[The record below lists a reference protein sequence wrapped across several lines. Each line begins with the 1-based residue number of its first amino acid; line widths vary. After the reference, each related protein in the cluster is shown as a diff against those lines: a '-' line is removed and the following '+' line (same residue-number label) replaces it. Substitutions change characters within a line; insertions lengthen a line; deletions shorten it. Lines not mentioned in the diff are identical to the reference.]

1 MLPARSFSDF
11 YIRMIRICKW
21 GIVLVSFLVQPAA
34 ARTDALAVHGAPALP
49 PGFAHWPHVRPDAPR
64 GCTLRMAQPGTFDTL
79 NPFTLRGRFVTGVW
93 SWVYETLLLP
103 APDEVLVGYANLAE
117 AVVLDEATRTL
128 RFTLRE
134 GARWH
139 DGQPV
144 TAEDVVFSFATLGR
158 HGRPFH
164 RALLERL
171 DAVAEDARTVR
182 IALPPGD
189 ARRLAL
195 QVGGVH
201 ILPRHIWEGRD
212 FGALTLDRPIGS
224 GPYRVAE
231 VEAGQRVVFTRNAD
245 WWGDRTV
252 AGRGRYNMD
261 RIELRYFRD
270 RIAAFEALA
279 AGRVD
284 WMVESDARR
293 WATGYDLPAARN
305 GHLVR
310 YVQRHG
316 HITGMNG
323 FAFNLRRE
331 RFADPRVREALT
343 LMMDFEWANAALF
356 HGTRE
361 RASSF
366 FLNSDLA
373 ATEAPDAAERAL
385 MAEVP
390 GLFPPDAWYRP
401 WHPPRSDG
409 SGRDRALLERA
420 LTLLEEAGWAPR
432 ATDGRLAHR
441 ETGALFEL
449 SVLAQSNAQQALVGV
464 WFRGLRR
471 LGLAPRFEVLDAPSF
486 TARLRAHDFDLAYRF
501 TVSPEWPG
509 PEQRALWG
517 SAGANNI
524 TGFARPEMDRL
535 LDRLEAAT
543 DRASLVTAARVLDRA
558 LQWQWLVVPGGY
570 DPVRRLAVSARF
582 APPPRQP
589 RFGYGDDAWWCRDA
603 Q

>member
-1 MLPARSFSDF
+1 
-11 YIRMIRICKW
+11 
-21 GIVLVSFLVQPAA
+21 
-34 ARTDALAVHGAPALP
+34 
-49 PGFAHWPHVRPDAPR
+49 
-64 GCTLRMAQPGTFDTL
+64 MAQSGTFDTL
-79 NPFTLRGRFVTGVW
+79 NPFTLRGRFVMGVW

-117 AVVLDEATRTL
+117 AVELDEATRTL
-128 RFTLRE
+128 RFTLRA

-139 DGQPV
+139 DGQPI
-144 TAEDVVFSFATLGR
+144 TAGDVVFSFATLGR

-171 DAVAEDARTVR
+171 EVVAEDSRTVR
-182 IALPPGD
+182 IALGPGD

-195 QVGGVH
+195 QIGSVH
-201 ILPRHIWEGRD
+201 ILPRHVWEGRD
-212 FGALTLDRPIGS
+212 FGALTLEMPVGS
-224 GPYRVAE
+224 GPYRVVE
-231 VEAGQRVVFTRNAD
+231 VDPGQRVVFARNPD
-245 WWGDRTV
+245 WWGDGTA
-252 AGRGRYNMD
+252 AGRGRHNMD

-270 RIAAFEALA
+270 RIAVFEALA

-284 WMVESDARR
+284 WMVEGDARR
-293 WATGYDLPAARN
+293 WATGYDLPA
-305 GHLVR
+305 VR
-310 YVQRHG
+310 EGRLIRHTQRHG

-331 RFADPRVREALT
+331 RFADARVREALA

-356 HGTRE
+356 QGASE
-361 RASSF
+361 RAGSF

-373 ATEAPDAAERAL
+373 ATDAPDAAERAL

-390 GLFPPDAWYRP
+390 ALFPPEAWNRP
-401 WHPPRSDG
+401 WQPPRSDG

-420 LTLLEEAGWAPR
+420 LALLDAAGWAPR
-432 ATDGRLAHR
+432 AGDGRLVHR
-441 ETGALFEL
+441 ETGEAFQL

-471 LGLAPRFEVLDAPSF
+471 LGIAPRFEVLDAPSF

-501 TVSPEWPG
+501 TIPPEWPG

-517 SAGANNI
+517 SAGANNT
-524 TGFARPEMDRL
+524 TGIGRPELDLL
-535 LDRLEAAT
+535 LDRLEEAP

-558 LQWQWLVVPGGY
+558 LQWQWLVVPGRY
-570 DPVRRLAVSARF
+570 DPVRRLAVAARF

-589 RFGYGDDAWWCRDA
+589 RFGYGDDAWWCRA
-603 Q
+603 AE